1 MTVTVTPYSGK
12 SLGHNGE
19 LLQVGVECVG
29 AIHSGGSLVPLLLW
43 WDEEVEGKVIIWP
56 RKLSGAIKT
65 SLVNFM
71 LIVFPQT

>member
-1 MTVTVTPYSGK
+1 MTVMVTPYSGK
-12 SLGHNGE
+12 SLGHNVE